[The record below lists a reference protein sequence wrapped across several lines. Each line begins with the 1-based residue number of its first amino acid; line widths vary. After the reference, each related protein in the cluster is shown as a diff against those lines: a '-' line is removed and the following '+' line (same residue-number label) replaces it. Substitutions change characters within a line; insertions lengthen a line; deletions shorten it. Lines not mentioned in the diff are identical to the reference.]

1 MTATDHAL
9 WTPERA
15 NRALPL
21 VRRIA
26 DDLVNAYRRWQELV
40 ERYELASLRSTAT
53 AVDPEAEL
61 LARGVQQAAAEIQG
75 FLTELAELGVECKGM
90 EQGLIDFPGERDGEP
105 VYWCWMRGE
114 ASVAHWHARDTG
126 FAGRQPI

>member
-1 MTATDHAL
+1 MTATDQAL

-53 AVDPEAEL
+53 SAIRKPSCL
-61 LARGVQQAAAEIQG
+61 RAA
-75 FLTELAELGVECKGM
+75 FSRRL
-90 EQGLIDFPGERDGEP
+90 PRS
-105 VYWCWMRGE
+105 R
-114 ASVAHWHARDTG
+114 AS
-126 FAGRQPI
+126 